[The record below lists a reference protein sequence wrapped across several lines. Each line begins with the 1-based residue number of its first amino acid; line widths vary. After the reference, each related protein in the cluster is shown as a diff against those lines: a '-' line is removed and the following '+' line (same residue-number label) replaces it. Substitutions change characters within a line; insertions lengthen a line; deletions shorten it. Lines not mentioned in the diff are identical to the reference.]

1 MKTMATDKLTGIRIG
16 GNVFREDRV
25 YTNASVIREL
35 FGGTDL
41 GGSIG
46 ITGLQTEVDV
56 TSKRLVFF
64 ASAKVSAGGFNPDLN
79 VKLVF
84 AGKAAGTK
92 GIARDFTAKDLAAG
106 LYAGSGLNTE
116 VIARVDAPDNGL
128 KLNKGFRA
136 LAKNTANFPKLV
148 DVSSLAVA
156 ATGLFAGQVSS
167 LLADADLSLSPRSQV
182 VKPFGAEFGAA
193 WWDAGL

>member
-1 MKTMATDKLTGIRIG
+1 MATDKLTGIRIG

-46 ITGLQTEVDV
+46 ITGLQAEVDV

-92 GIARDFTAKDLAAG
+92 GIARDFTANDLAAG

-182 VKPFGAEFGAA
+182 VKPFGTEFGAA
-193 WWDAGL
+193 WWNAGL